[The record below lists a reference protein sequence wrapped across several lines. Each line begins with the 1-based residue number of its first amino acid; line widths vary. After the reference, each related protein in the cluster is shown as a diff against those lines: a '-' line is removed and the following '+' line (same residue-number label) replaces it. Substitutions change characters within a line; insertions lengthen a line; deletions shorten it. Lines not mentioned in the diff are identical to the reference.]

1 LHLGPASGRA
11 EAAKQQLDV
20 NWAAGSRWRHCASLK
35 RTLPGRRPTV
45 SDVDRNKQNVVE
57 FYELAFNAKQPEQAV
72 EKYVG
77 PQYIQHNPQAPDGT
91 EAFIGFVRGFAAQF
105 PELSIEIK
113 RVVGEGDIVVTHGL
127 IKTSVEDR
135 GTVAADFFRLQDG
148 KIVEHWDVLQP
159 FPETS
164 ANDHPMF

>member
-1 LHLGPASGRA
+1 MLRAFLQLHPSGK
-11 EAAKQQLDV
+11 ET
-20 NWAAGSRWRHCASLK
+20 N
-35 RTLPGRRPTV
+35 V
-45 SDVDRNKQNVVE
+45 SDIERNKQNVVE
-57 FYELAFNAKQPEQAV
+57 FYELAFNAKQPERAV

-77 PQYIQHNPQAPDGT
+77 PQYIQHNPQAPDGA
-91 EAFIGFVRGFAAQF
+91 EAFIGFVKGFAGQF

-127 IKTSVEDR
+127 VKTSTEDR
-135 GTVAADFFRLQDG
+135 GMVAADFFRLQDG